1 MTQEVLREIIH
12 SHKEKGGY
20 TYRLMSEKSGVPIPT
35 IQNFVHGKRNTSI
48 EVMEKIL
55 GVFGLEL
62 SVRRAKN
69 DEGRTD

>member
-12 SHKEKGGY
+12 SQKEKGGY
-20 TYRLMSEKSGVPIPT
+20 TYKLMSEKSGVPIPT

-62 SVRRAKN
+62 SVRRAKK
-69 DEGRTD
+69 